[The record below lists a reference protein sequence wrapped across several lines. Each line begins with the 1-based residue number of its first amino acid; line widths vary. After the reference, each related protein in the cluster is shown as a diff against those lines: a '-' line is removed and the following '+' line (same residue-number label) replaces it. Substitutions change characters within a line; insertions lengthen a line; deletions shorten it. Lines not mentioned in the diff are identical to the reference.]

1 MKTLVKHY
9 TASLRTALRDSGAGA
24 FYMLAM
30 CRSHSFEG
38 GDISGVP
45 VPFAERTSP
54 TKTIYGRLCQHL
66 CVKEIRAES
75 FSIMELPSTA
85 SHPLINKHIFNI

>member
-9 TASLRTALRDSGAGA
+9 TASLRTALRDSSASA

-30 CRSHSFEG
+30 RRSHPFEG

-45 VPFAERTSP
+45 VPFVERTSP
-54 TKTIYGRLCQHL
+54 TKSIYERLCQHL

>member
-9 TASLRTALRDSGAGA
+9 TASLRTTLRDSGASA

-75 FSIMELPSTA
+75 FSTTKLPSTA
-85 SHPLINKHIFNI
+85 SHSLINKHIFNI

>member
-30 CRSHSFEG
+30 RRSHSFEG
-38 GDISGVP
+38 GDFSGVP

-54 TKTIYGRLCQHL
+54 IKTIYGRLCQHL

-75 FSIMELPSTA
+75 LSIMESPSTA

>member
-9 TASLRTALRDSGAGA
+9 TASLRTALRDSSASA
-24 FYMLAM
+24 FYMLAIR
-30 CRSHSFEG
+30 RSHSFEG

-45 VPFAERTSP
+45 MPIAECTSP

-75 FSIMELPSTA
+75 FSITELPSTA
-85 SHPLINKHIFNI
+85 SYPLINKQIFSI

>member
-1 MKTLVKHY
+1 MKTLIKHY

-30 CRSHSFEG
+30 RRSHSFEG

-45 VPFAERTSP
+45 VPFAERSSP

-75 FSIMELPSTA
+75 FSITELSSTA
-85 SHPLINKHIFNI
+85 SQPLINKHIFNI

>member
-24 FYMLAM
+24 FYMLAIR
-30 CRSHSFEG
+30 RSHSFEG
-38 GDISGVP
+38 GDISGIP
-45 VPFAERTSP
+45 VPFAECTSP

-66 CVKEIRAES
+66 FVKEISAES
-75 FSIMELPSTA
+75 FSITELPST
-85 SHPLINKHIFNI
+85 S